1 METPTAEEAM
11 NRTEVTRLTGGSA
24 RAALPQLGQMLAD
37 AVAGG
42 DSVSFLMGLTQDDA
56 HAFFE
61 SLLPEVDEG
70 RRVLLAAIEGDEI
83 VGTVQIAH
91 VWQPNAR
98 HRAEVV
104 KLLVRRDARGRGV
117 GGLLMER
124 LEEEAGA
131 DGKWLLLLDTVAGS
145 VADRLYE
152 KLGWTR
158 LGVVPDYAQDPHG
171 KLCAAAFFYKR
182 I

>member
-1 METPTAEEAM
+1 METPTAEEAVS
-11 NRTEVTRLTGGSA
+11 RTEVTRLTGGSA

-42 DSVSFLMGLTQDDA
+42 DSVSFLVGLTQDDA

-61 SLLPEVDEG
+61 LLLPEIDEG
-70 RRVLLAAIEGDEI
+70 RRVLLAAIDGDEI

-104 KLLVRRDARGRGV
+104 KLLVRRDARGRGI
-117 GGLLMER
+117 GRLLMER
-124 LEEEAGA
+124 LPEGGGA
-131 DGKWLLLLDTVAGS
+131 DGKALGFPATVA
-145 VADRLYE
+145 
-152 KLGWTR
+152 
-158 LGVVPDYAQDPHG
+158 
-171 KLCAAAFFYKR
+171 
-182 I
+182 